1 MIEIVIPFR
10 SRSIGVMDVRRVLPF
25 PKRRSVGPFVFVD
38 DFGPVEIVRDR
49 SLDVLPHPH
58 IGLATVTYLLSG
70 KMTHRDSLG
79 TRQIIEPNEV
89 NWMSAGRGI
98 VHSERVSDAPVKA
111 GEKLVGLQTWVAL
124 PENAE
129 ESAPTFAHHKS
140 DDLPVVEADGA
151 QVKIILGEAFGKKS
165 RVETLSNPL
174 YVECRMADKKRVQIP
189 AQIEERSVY
198 ILSGALLID
207 GKRFE
212 AGTMV
217 VFLENVEVWVEA
229 LGATVCMIIGGDR
242 LEKPRYMWWNFVSTS
257 RERIERAKEDW
268 RAQNFG
274 AIPGDAEEFVPLPDD
289 NNPKPVPQPL

>member
-10 SRSIGVMDVRRVLPF
+10 SRSIGSMDVRRVLPF
-25 PKRRSVGPFVFVD
+25 GKRRSVGPFVFVD
-38 DFGPVEIVRDR
+38 DFGPVEIVNDG

-79 TRQIIEPNEV
+79 THQVIKPNEV

-98 VHSERVSDAPVKA
+98 VHSERVSDAPVKV

-129 ESAPTFAHHKS
+129 ESAPTFAHHIS
-140 DDLPVVEADGA
+140 DDLPVVEADGSR
-151 QVKIILGEAFGKKS
+151 VKIILGEAFGKKS
-165 RVETLSNPL
+165 GVETLSNPL
-174 YVECRMADKKRVQIP
+174 YVECRLADKKRLQIP
-189 AQIEERSVY
+189 SQIEERSVY

-212 AGTMV
+212 AGTMI
-217 VFLENVEVWVEA
+217 VFLENAEVWVEA
-229 LGATVCMIIGGDR
+229 EGAAVFMIIGGDR
-242 LEKPRYMWWNFVSTS
+242 LEKPRHMWWNFVSTS
-257 RERIERAKEDW
+257 RERIEQAKEDW

-274 AIPGDAEEFVPLPDD
+274 AIPGDAQEFVPLPDER
-289 NNPKPVPQPL
+289 NPKPAPQPL